1 MGNGM
6 LKKISLII
14 LILSYFTT
22 PFLGA
27 EAQNQSTLAKIAEN
41 YVRLGLELGK
51 FDKDYVDAYLG
62 PKEWRDEANSSNR
75 DSKALAKEIGTL
87 FQSIKSYKPAKS
99 EQVRYSA
106 LRKNIR
112 AMDTRVRMVNGQE
125 FSFREEAKLIYDAVI
140 PDYDFTVFDQALA
153 QINELMGNPDDLP
166 TAVSEYRNSLA
177 IANEKLD
184 SVFMA
189 ALDECRKRSKE
200 FISLPDNERFRIEY
214 VTDKNW
220 SGYNWYQGDN
230 ESLMQVNMDFPTH
243 IDRPVDL
250 GCHEG
255 YPGHHVWN
263 VLVENQLMNDNGWV
277 EYTLFPLFSPFGLI
291 AEGSANYGVNLSF
304 PGEQKV
310 AFEKSTLYP
319 LAGLD
324 PDEAGKLN
332 QLNELT
338 AKLAHAAT
346 AISVLYLDG
355 EVSRDEAIA
364 MRQKYSLVTRDRAE
378 QGIRFT
384 EQYRA
389 YVINYTLGK
398 DIVADYVE
406 RGTNTPKQ
414 RWDKFTRMLTELKTA
429 SDMIE

>member
-1 MGNGM
+1 MRFI
-6 LKKISLII
+6 ISSLV
-14 LILSYFTT
+14 LVLTFTSSLNAT
-22 PFLGA
+22 TTSQFLDQTA
-27 EAQNQSTLAKIAEN
+27 EK

-62 PKEWRDEANSSNR
+62 PKEWRDEANAQER
-75 DSKALAKEIGTL
+75 DSVALAKDIDAL
-87 FQSIKSYKPAKS
+87 YQSIKSYKPS
-99 EQVRYSA
+99 DTELVRYSA
-106 LRKNIR
+106 LSKNIR
-112 AMDTRVRMVNGQE
+112 AMDTRVRMVNGQK
-125 FSFREEAKLIYDAVI
+125 FSFREEARLIYDAEI
-140 PDYDFTVFDQALA
+140 PDYDFAVFDQALE
-153 QINELMGNPDDLP
+153 QINELMGKPDDLP
-166 TAVSEYRNSLA
+166 SAVSDYRNSLS
-177 IANEKLD
+177 IDSEKLD

-189 ALDECRKRSKE
+189 ALDECRKRSKQYIPMPE
-200 FISLPDNERFRIEY
+200 NERFRIEY

-220 SGYNWYQGDN
+220 GGYNWYQGDN
-230 ESLMQVNMDFPTH
+230 ESLMQVNMDFPTR

-263 VLVENQLMNDNGWV
+263 VLVENQLMNDNGWI

-291 AEGSANYGVNLSF
+291 AEGSANYGVDLSF
-304 PGEQKV
+304 PGEEKV
-310 AFEKSTLYP
+310 AFEKSILYP
-319 LAGLD
+319 LAGLE
-324 PDEAGKLN
+324 PNEASRLDQLN
-332 QLNELT
+332 QLT
-338 AKLAHAAT
+338 AKLSHAST
-346 AISVLYLDG
+346 AIAVLYLDG
-355 EVSRDEAIA
+355 KVSRDEAIA

-406 RGTNTPKQ
+406 RGTNTPKE

>member
-1 MGNGM
+1 MRF
-6 LKKISLII
+6 IVTSLLLI
-14 LILSYFTT
+14 LISSSPLIAKTNSQ
-22 PFLGA
+22 FLD
-27 EAQNQSTLAKIAEN
+27 QTAEN

-62 PKEWRDEANSSNR
+62 PKEWRVEANAQQR
-75 DSKALAKEIGTL
+75 DSVALAKDIDAL
-87 FQSIKSYKPAKS
+87 YQSIKSYQPAES
-99 EQVRYSA
+99 EMVRYSA

-125 FSFREEAKLIYDAVI
+125 FTFKEEARLIYDAEI
-140 PDYDFTVFDQALA
+140 PDYDFAVFDKALEE
-153 QINELMGNPDDLP
+153 INELMGKPDDLP
-166 TAVSEYRNSLA
+166 SAVTAYRNSLA
-177 IANEKLD
+177 IDSEKLD

-189 ALDECRKRSKE
+189 ALDECRKRSKQ
-200 FISLPDNERFRIEY
+200 FIPMPENERFRIEY

-220 SGYNWYQGDN
+220 GGYNWYQGDN
-230 ESLMQVNMDFPTH
+230 ESLMQVNMDFPTR

-263 VLVENQLMNDNGWV
+263 VLVENQLMNDNGWI

-291 AEGSANYGVNLSF
+291 AEGSANYGVELSF
-304 PGEQKV
+304 PGEEKV

-324 PDEAGKLN
+324 PNEASRLDQLN
-332 QLNELT
+332 QLT
-338 AKLAHAAT
+338 TKLSHAST
-346 AISVLYLDG
+346 AIAVLYLDG
-355 EVSRDEAIA
+355 KVSRDEAIA

-406 RGTNTPKQ
+406 RGTKTPKQ